1 METLWIIHYSN
12 LLCFLSLYHTNL
24 NQFIILLSGVTH
36 HEQKKLYISFIARHS
51 WTSQLSTYL
60 CSLFFLIVLLYFKQY
75 QVIVVVLYV
84 FKLLLSKRLFCIRSL
99 RCKSNC
105 NFLKY
110 SSFANRFI
118 CSSPQY
124 FCSLK
129 HTINSLIIFCVHT
142 MPKCPYTMTSV
153 KPHQKSTYA
162 NISMA
167 VYHMCFKKSEEKNCW
182 K

>member
-1 METLWIIHYSN
+1 MF
-12 LLCFLSLYHTNL
+12 LCFLSLYHKNL

-36 HEQKKLYISFIARHS
+36 HEQKKLYTSFIARHS
-51 WTSQLSTYL
+51 WTSWLSTYL
-60 CSLFFLIVLLYFKQY
+60 CSLFFLIVLLYFKLY

-84 FKLLLSKRLFCIRSL
+84 FKLLLSKRLFCILSL

-124 FCSLK
+124 F
-129 HTINSLIIFCVHT
+129 
-142 MPKCPYTMTSV
+142 
-153 KPHQKSTYA
+153 
-162 NISMA
+162 
-167 VYHMCFKKSEEKNCW
+167 
-182 K
+182 